1 MIDIHS
7 HILPGVDDGARTLD
21 ESLDMLRMAADNG
34 VTIQVLTPH
43 IHYGRYENQK
53 ADLQQRFAVFQDQV
67 DSANI
72 KIGLQL
78 GSEVRIG
85 TEIMQ
90 LVAQDAIP
98 TLGVYNGKKTF
109 LLEFP
114 RIEVPVGYEN
124 LVKWLINKNYLP
136 IIVHPE
142 RNQTFV
148 RLPQKLQVLTD
159 MGCPLQITASSLI
172 GAFGEEAQQ
181 NAELL
186 LQEGRVSA
194 IASDCHNLKGR
205 KPNLNEGVLAAQLLI
220 GDDLARSLVN
230 TQPAQLIENVEN
242 SSLKRSIANTIGQ

>member
-21 ESLDMLRMAADNG
+21 EALDMLRMAVDTG

-43 IHYGRYENQK
+43 IHFGRYENQK
-53 ADLQQRFAVFQDQV
+53 ADLQQRFEIFQDQV
-67 DSANI
+67 DNANI

-85 TEIMQ
+85 SEIMQ
-90 LVAQDAIP
+90 LVARDAIP
-98 TLGVYNGKKTF
+98 TLGEYNGKRTF

-148 RLPQKLQVLTD
+148 RQPQKLQVLTD
-159 MGCPLQITASSLI
+159 MGCPLQITASSLT
-172 GAFGEEAQQ
+172 GQFGDEAQQ

-186 LQEGRVSA
+186 LQQGRVSA
-194 IASDCHNLKGR
+194 IASDGHNLKGR
-205 KPNLNEGVLAAQLLI
+205 KPNLNEGVVAAQI
-220 GDDLARSLVN
+220 IVGTEQAGKLAKDVP
-230 TQPAQLIENVEN
+230 TQLIKLAIE
-242 SSLKRSIANTIGQ
+242 

>member
-21 ESLDMLRMAADNG
+21 EALDMLRMAVDTG
-34 VTIQVLTPH
+34 VTTQVLTPH
-43 IHYGRYENQK
+43 IHFGRFENQK
-53 ADLQQRFAVFQDQV
+53 ADLEQRFAIFQDQV
-67 DSANI
+67 DDANI

-78 GSEVRIG
+78 GSEVRISS
-85 TEIMQ
+85 EIMQ

-124 LVKWLINKNYLP
+124 LVKWLINKHYLP

-148 RLPQKLQVLTD
+148 RHPQKLNVLTD
-159 MGCPLQITASSLI
+159 MGCPLQITASSLT
-172 GAFGEEAQQ
+172 GLFGDEAQQ

-205 KPNLNEGVLAAQLLI
+205 KPNLIEGVIAAQLLV
-220 GDDLARSLVN
+220 GA
-230 TQPAQLIENVEN
+230 TQTEATVTSVPSQLITND
-242 SSLKRSIANTIGQ
+242 

>member
-21 ESLDMLRMAADNG
+21 ESLDMLRMAVDTG

-53 ADLQQRFAVFQDQV
+53 ADLQQRFDVFQDQV

-98 TLGVYNGKKTF
+98 TLGEYNGKKTF

-148 RLPQKLQVLTD
+148 RLPQKLQILTD
-159 MGCPLQITASSLI
+159 MGCPLQITASSLT
-172 GAFGEEAQQ
+172 GLFGEEAQH

-205 KPNLNEGVLAAQLLI
+205 KPDLLSGFNTAVKTI
-220 GDDLARSLVN
+220 GEDLARSLVN
-230 TQPAQLIENVEN
+230 TQPAQLIENNE
-242 SSLKRSIANTIGQ
+242 

>member
-21 ESLDMLRMAADNG
+21 EALDMLRMAVDGG

-53 ADLQQRFAVFQDQV
+53 ADLQQRFAIFQDQV
-67 DSANI
+67 DAANI

-85 TEIMQ
+85 SEIMQ

-98 TLGVYNGKKTF
+98 TLGEYNGKKTF

-159 MGCPLQITASSLI
+159 MGCPLQITASSLT
-172 GAFGEEAQQ
+172 GLFGEEAQK

-186 LQEGRVSA
+186 LEEGRVSA

-205 KPNLNEGVLAAQLLI
+205 RPNLNDGFLI
-220 GDDLARSLVN
+220 AKSILESEELVEAIKYG
-230 TQPAQLIENVEN
+230 TKCLISD
-242 SSLKRSIANTIGQ
+242 SSE

>member
-1 MIDIHS
+1 VIDIHS

-21 ESLDMLRMAADNG
+21 ESLDMLRMAVDGG
-34 VTIQVLTPH
+34 VTVQVLTPH
-43 IHYGRYENQK
+43 IHFGRFDNQK
-53 ADLQQRFAVFQDQV
+53 ADLEQRFAIFQDQV
-67 DSANI
+67 DEANI

-85 TEIMQ
+85 SEIMRM
-90 LVAQDAIP
+90 VAQDAIP

-124 LVKWLINKNYLP
+124 LVKWLINKHYLP

-148 RLPQKLQVLTD
+148 RHPQKLDVLTD
-159 MGCPLQITASSLI
+159 MGCPLQITASSLT
-172 GAFGEEAQQ
+172 GLFGDEAQQ

-205 KPNLNEGVLAAQLLI
+205 KPNLIEGIVAAQALVGEVMANRLI
-220 GDDLARSLVN
+220 LDIPEQLVSY
-230 TQPAQLIENVEN
+230 V
-242 SSLKRSIANTIGQ
+242 

>member
-21 ESLDMLRMAADNG
+21 EALDMLRMAVDSG
-34 VTIQVLTPH
+34 VTVQVLTPH
-43 IHYGRYENQK
+43 IHFGRFDNQK
-53 ADLQQRFAVFQDQV
+53 ADLQQRFAIFQDQV

-85 TEIMQ
+85 SEIMQ
-90 LVAQDAIP
+90 LVARDAIP
-98 TLGVYNGKKTF
+98 TLGEYNGKRTF

-148 RLPQKLQVLTD
+148 RQPQKLQVLTD
-159 MGCPLQITASSLI
+159 MGCPLQITASSLT
-172 GAFGEEAQQ
+172 GQFGEEAQQ
-181 NAELL
+181 NAEWLL
-186 LQEGRVSA
+186 EQGRVSA

-205 KPNLNEGVLAAQLLI
+205 KPNLNEGVIAAQLLV
-220 GDDLARSLVN
+220 GSDQTDLLVN
-230 TQPAQLIENVEN
+230 SIPNQLTALT
-242 SSLKRSIANTIGQ
+242 S

>member
-1 MIDIHS
+1 
-7 HILPGVDDGARTLD
+7 
-21 ESLDMLRMAADNG
+21 
-34 VTIQVLTPH
+34 VLTPH
-43 IHYGRYENQK
+43 IHFGRFENKK
-53 ADLQQRFAVFQDQV
+53 ADLQQRFAVFQQQV
-67 DSANI
+67 DEANI
-72 KIGLQL
+72 KVHLRL

-85 TEIMQ
+85 SEIMQ

-124 LVKWLINKNYLP
+124 LVKWLINKHYLP

-148 RLPQKLQVLTD
+148 RHPQKLNVLTD
-159 MGCPLQITASSLI
+159 MGCPLQITASSLT
-172 GAFGEEAQQ
+172 GLFGDEAQH

-186 LQEGRVSA
+186 LKEGRVSA

-205 KPNLNEGVLAAQLLI
+205 KPNLQEGVIAAELLV
-220 GDDLARSLVN
+220 GAN
-230 TQPAQLIENVEN
+230 QTQATVTSIPSQLIAMN
-242 SSLKRSIANTIGQ
+242 